1 MHIHLLGRDVHLQRK
16 ILAKK
21 QDDMHPPFNTDP
33 GQQFRDHVLL
43 DKNGH
48 LSVRD
53 VYGTAKLR
61 ILLKTTAKDGGFFTF
76 TPILLR

>member
-1 MHIHLLGRDVHLQRK
+1 MQTLFKTG
-16 ILAKK
+16 
-21 QDDMHPPFNTDP
+21 P
-33 GQQFRDHVLL
+33 GHQFRDHVLL

-53 VYGTAKLR
+53 VYETAKLR
-61 ILLKTTAKDGGFFTF
+61 ILLKTTAKDGDFFMF

>member
-1 MHIHLLGRDVHLQRK
+1 MICN
-16 ILAKK
+16 
-21 QDDMHPPFNTDP
+21 PPFNTDP

-76 TPILLR
+76 GPILLR